1 MDPDGDT
8 YLNVNSLRL
17 SDFIKSQNHKL
28 IVLKLDVEG
37 AEYAI
42 LDDLLKTN
50 VIDMVEKL
58 YVEFHSELYTK
69 SKRSFFITKE
79 NELISSLQNRKVNFT
94 IWH

>member
-50 VIDMVEKL
+50 VIDRVEKL
-58 YVEFHSELYTK
+58 YVEFHSKLYTK
-69 SKRSFFITKE
+69 SRLSFFMKKE
-79 NELISSLQNRKVNFT
+79 NELTSSLQNRKVNLT